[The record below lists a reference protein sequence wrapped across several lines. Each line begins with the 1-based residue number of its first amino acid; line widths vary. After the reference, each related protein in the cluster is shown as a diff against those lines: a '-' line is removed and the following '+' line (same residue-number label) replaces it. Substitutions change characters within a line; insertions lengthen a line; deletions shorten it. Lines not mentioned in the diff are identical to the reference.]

1 MTRQNDDQ
9 AHVKSLQHCRL
20 GRAHFCRLGSRDM
33 ATTLGNWL
41 GDRPFRRLFRFH
53 IDVLPRLARA
63 VPGWGS
69 SYGLRG
75 AAGGLAS
82 FYAGS
87 LVLLPGGRVQRS
99 RGTGGGCDCWAFSQC
114 MEADPIKTRENKSL
128 AGRLCRRNCDRD
140 LAYNFCLMAGCC
152 F

>member
-1 MTRQNDDQ
+1 MDQ
-9 AHVKSLQHCRL
+9 ADVAQTVKSFQRDRL
-20 GRAHFCRLGSRDM
+20 GAAYIRCPRPRDM

-87 LVLLPGGRVQRS
+87 LVLLHGGRVQRR
-99 RGTGGGCDCWAFSQC
+99 RGAGGC
-114 MEADPIKTRENKSL
+114 L
-128 AGRLCRRNCDRD
+128 AC
-140 LAYNFCLMAGCC
+140 
-152 F
+152 